1 MWPAVCSDPRIQK
14 TGNIERGCASAGGGG
29 AAPPACVDCMLLRA
43 REYLNLVRRV
53 LAAAAL
59 GEDFREVQT
68 EPFELVIGPVLDPC
82 PLRNFTRT
90 SNEVDLA
97 ARTPLLAG
105 ICARS

>member
-1 MWPAVCSDPRIQK
+1 
-14 TGNIERGCASAGGGG
+14 
-29 AAPPACVDCMLLRA
+29 MLLRA

-97 ARTPLLAG
+97 ARTQENFPLRAKRIPPCAEGDDPLA
-105 ICARS
+105 IQLQQ